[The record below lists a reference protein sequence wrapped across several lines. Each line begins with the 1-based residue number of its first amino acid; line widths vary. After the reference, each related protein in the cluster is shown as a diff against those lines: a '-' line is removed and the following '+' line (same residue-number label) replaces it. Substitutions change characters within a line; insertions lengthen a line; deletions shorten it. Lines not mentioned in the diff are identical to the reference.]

1 VSESPDSATV
11 VRHATVGDA
20 RAIAEVHVRSWRAAY
35 RGIVPQSIL
44 DELSVDRREAF
55 WRDAVA
61 ATSSDPKWVAERN
74 GRVVAFA
81 AIGPAR
87 DDDLAADRGELYAI
101 YVDPDE
107 WAHGVGR
114 RLFAAAVNELADLG
128 FDGPVLWVLTDNARA
143 RRFYEANGWRPDG
156 TRRVLDFGGTPIE
169 ELRYVAPASGT
180 NGSSATPTVDG

>member
-1 VSESPDSATV
+1 VSESPDHATV
-11 VRHATVGDA
+11 VRRATVDDA
-20 RAIAEVHVRSWRAAY
+20 HAMADVHVRSWRAAY

-44 DELSVDRREAF
+44 DALSVDRREAF

-61 ATSSDPKWVAERN
+61 GTTNDPKWVAERG

-87 DDDLAADRGELYAI
+87 DDDLAPGRGELYAI

-114 RLFAAAVNELADLG
+114 RLFAAAVHDLANLG
-128 FDGPVLWVLTDNARA
+128 FGGPVLWVLTDNARA
-143 RRFYEANGWRPDG
+143 RRFYEGNGWRADG
-156 TRRVLDFGGTPIE
+156 TSRMLDFDGMPIE
-169 ELRYVAPASGT
+169 EIRYVAPSGT
-180 NGSSATPTVDG
+180 NGPSATPTVDG